1 VPYTETHQIDIPPI
15 TLPSGVTVSV
25 TVVAGTGGQQAVEI
39 SGVTS
44 TSKTDTQALLQE
56 AFALLMTA
64 ASNEGIGKPVFS

>member
-1 VPYTETHQIDIPPI
+1 
-15 TLPSGVTVSV
+15 VTVSV